1 MTRPTTVDVLNRLLA
16 LHHRS
21 LPQYLCSA
29 PPWCTSR
36 DEQADR
42 VLRQVAQDQ
51 RLMVERLGSAVLTA
65 GGRPDLG
72 EFPMSFTGLH
82 DLSLVYLLGEVAR
95 RLQQEMPIIRE
106 CVSQLQHAPAARA
119 LAEEALGAA
128 EGHLQN
134 LQEVMRPTLS
144 VVSP

>member
-1 MTRPTTVDVLNRLLA
+1 MIRQTTVDVLNRLLA
-16 LHHRS
+16 LHHRT

-29 PPWCTSR
+29 HPWCTSR
-36 DEQADR
+36 DDQAER
-42 VLRQVAQDQ
+42 ALRQLAQDQ
-51 RLMVERLGSAVLTA
+51 RLMVDRLGLAILA
-65 GGRPDLG
+65 EGGRPDLG

-82 DLSLVYLLGEVAR
+82 DLSLDYLMGEVTR
-95 RLQQEMPIIRE
+95 RQRQETQVIRE

-134 LQEVMRPTLS
+134 LQEVMRPKLS